1 MEYEKSLSRLQRLC
15 SRAEY
20 CSRDIY
26 RKALKDLEGDAEAAS
41 RLLASL
47 VKDRYVDD
55 ARYSAAFAREK
66 AALQGWG
73 PVKIRFQLRAK
84 AIPDAVIDAALA
96 EVDAGKAAD
105 KLERLVASRA
115 RQLAGDPQ
123 IRLKLLKYALSR
135 GFAYEQVASVVDAVM
150 AGVILPD
157 PT

>member
-20 CSRDIY
+20 SSRDIY

-41 RLLASL
+41 RLLAAL

-84 AIPDAVIDAALA
+84 GIPDAEIDAALE

-115 RQLAGDPQ
+115 RQLEGDPQ
-123 IRLKLLKYALSR
+123 CRLKLLKYALSR
-135 GFAYEQVASVVDAVM
+135 GFAYDQAEAAVS
-150 AGVILPD
+150 AAIQQEK
-157 PT
+157 

>member
-26 RKALKDLEGDAEAAS
+26 RKALKDLEGDAEAAAK
-41 RLLASL
+41 LLASL

-135 GFAYEQVASVVDAVM
+135 GFAYDQAEAAVS
-150 AGVILPD
+150 AAIQQEK
-157 PT
+157 

>member
-1 MEYEKSLSRLQRLC
+1 MEYEKSLARLQRLC

-26 RKALKDLEGDAEAAS
+26 RKALKDLEGDAEAAA

-47 VKDRYVDD
+47 VEDRYVDD

-84 AIPDAVIDAALA
+84 AIPDAVIDAALE
-96 EVDAGKAAD
+96 EVDTGKAAD

-115 RQLAGDPQ
+115 RQLEGDPQ
-123 IRLKLLKYALSR
+123 IRLKLLKFALSR
-135 GFAYEQVASVVDAVM
+135 GYAYEQAEAAVS
-150 AGVILPD
+150 AAIQQEK
-157 PT
+157 

>member
-1 MEYEKSLSRLQRLC
+1 MEYEKSLARLQRLC

-26 RKALKDLEGDAEAAS
+26 RMALKDLEGDAEAAA

-47 VKDRYVDD
+47 VEDRYVDD

-84 AIPDAVIDAALA
+84 AIPDAVIDAALE

-115 RQLAGDPQ
+115 RQLEGDPQ
-123 IRLKLLKYALSR
+123 IRLKLLKFALSR
-135 GFAYEQVASVVDAVM
+135 GYAYPEAEDAVSK
-150 AGVILPD
+150 ALLAED
-157 PT
+157 

>member
-26 RKALKDLEGDAEAAS
+26 RKALKDLEGDAEAAAK
-41 RLLASL
+41 LLASL

-135 GFAYEQVASVVDAVM
+135 GFAYDQVEAAVS
-150 AGVILPD
+150 AAIQQEK
-157 PT
+157 